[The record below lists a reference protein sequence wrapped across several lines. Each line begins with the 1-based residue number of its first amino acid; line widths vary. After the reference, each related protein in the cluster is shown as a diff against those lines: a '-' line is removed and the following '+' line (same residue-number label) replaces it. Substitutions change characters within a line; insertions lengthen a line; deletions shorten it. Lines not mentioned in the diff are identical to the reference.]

1 MRERSVKLNNWPFK
15 EGEQAKLIWISSP
28 FWHERKLM
36 IHCYFLANGK
46 TEKLLLDWGM
56 LPFLA
61 IQHSYVDGI
70 VSESIAPA
78 PTEEIEITIYPNQV
92 KYFESEWKIL
102 NTEEKTKSTGF
113 KFKYRNQIY
122 ILPLIE
128 SIRSILAPNRF
139 LLYRLLEMNNSFLNY
154 FIESQ
159 CDNHLH
165 IDFNSTYEKK
175 YTKNDFLFQ
184 LLWVITNPDIR
195 NLYMNIG
202 YTFVDTGKLKFEW
215 TIDQPIVIKAIIKK
229 RVSSDLILRI
239 LSVRNKEIPY
249 DKVSFTHPEF
259 TTKKKSSEA
268 KKHTFLKS
276 NAVDEPYEL
285 DYKDAG
291 ASEEFDLI
299 PIDNQYHEYTNL
311 PQLEKMMTSTSKL
324 REEKNEHTKQFR
336 MEDTNKRTVADTG
349 GNSLIRGIELI
360 GVHEVS
366 MTGELGEF
374 IKILNKLNDF
384 PDVQTVNVKIEE
396 LPTFED
402 SRKFSFLDD
411 GITRRKYALGSV
423 QLLNGQHYFILEI
436 EREYKSLAMLILEAQ
451 HGIYWDV
458 VIEQLLEN
466 LVKDNGAWL
475 KESLKEI
482 EDKGVTVQ
490 KAKHSKKSYEHRAK
504 LLLSKII

>member
-15 EGEQAKLIWISSP
+15 KGEQAKLIWFSSP

-154 FIESQ
+154 FTESYLG
-159 CDNHLH
+159 DHLH
-165 IDFNSTYEKK
+165 IDFNSAYEKK
-175 YTKNDFLFQ
+175 YTKQGFLWQ
-184 LLWVITNPDIR
+184 LLWIITNPDVR
-195 NLYMNIG
+195 SLYMNIG
-202 YTFVDTGKLKFEW
+202 YIFVDTGELKFEW
-215 TIDQPIVIKAIIKK
+215 ILNQPIVIKAVIK
-229 RVSSDLILRI
+229 RRASSHLILRI
-239 LSVRNKEIPY
+239 LSVRNKKIPY
-249 DKVSFTHPEF
+249 AKVSFTHPEF
-259 TTKKKSSEA
+259 VAKQKSSES
-268 KKHTFLKS
+268 KKHTYKKVGL
-276 NAVDEPYEL
+276 VDEPYEI
-285 DYKDAG
+285 DNKDEG
-291 ASEEFDLI
+291 ASDDFDLI
-299 PIDNQYHEYTNL
+299 PIDNQNHGYTNL
-311 PQLEKMMTSTSKL
+311 PRLEKMTNNTSKL
-324 REEKNEHTKQFR
+324 RVSTNEDTKQF
-336 MEDTNKRTVADTG
+336 MIEDSNKRTVADTG
-349 GNSLIRGIELI
+349 GNHLVRGIELI
-360 GVHEVS
+360 GVHEASV
-366 MTGELGEF
+366 TGELGEF

-384 PDVQTVNVKIEE
+384 PDVQTVDVKIEE
-396 LPTFED
+396 LPPFED

-423 QLLNGQHYFILEI
+423 QLLNGHHYFIVEI
-436 EREYKSLAMLILEAQ
+436 EREYKSLSMLILQAQ
-451 HGIYWDV
+451 QGIQWNI

-475 KESLKEI
+475 KESLKEV
-482 EDKGVTVQ
+482 EDKGVTIQ
-490 KAKHSKKSYEHRAK
+490 KAKHSKKSYRHRASLIAK
-504 LLLSKII
+504 KFT

>member
-1 MRERSVKLNNWPFK
+1 MS
-15 EGEQAKLIWISSP
+15 
-28 FWHERKLM
+28 
-36 IHCYFLANGK
+36 
-46 TEKLLLDWGM
+46 
-56 LPFLA
+56 
-61 IQHSYVDGI
+61 
-70 VSESIAPA
+70 
-78 PTEEIEITIYPNQV
+78 TEEIKITIYPNQV

-184 LLWVITNPDIR
+184 LLWVITNADIR
-195 NLYMNIG
+195 DLYMNIG

-229 RVSSDLILRI
+229 RMSSDLILRI

-259 TTKKKSSEA
+259 TAKKKSSEA

-276 NAVDEPYEL
+276 NAVDEPYKL

-311 PQLEKMMTSTSKL
+311 PQLEK
-324 REEKNEHTKQFR
+324 
-336 MEDTNKRTVADTG
+336 
-349 GNSLIRGIELI
+349 
-360 GVHEVS
+360 
-366 MTGELGEF
+366 
-374 IKILNKLNDF
+374 
-384 PDVQTVNVKIEE
+384 
-396 LPTFED
+396 
-402 SRKFSFLDD
+402 
-411 GITRRKYALGSV
+411 
-423 QLLNGQHYFILEI
+423 
-436 EREYKSLAMLILEAQ
+436 
-451 HGIYWDV
+451 
-458 VIEQLLEN
+458 
-466 LVKDNGAWL
+466 
-475 KESLKEI
+475 
-482 EDKGVTVQ
+482 
-490 KAKHSKKSYEHRAK
+490 
-504 LLLSKII
+504 